1 MAAVAVIGGGR
12 VVGQTCCVGWA
23 RQTGGDGV
31 RGRVDLA
38 LRRRTVCVVGY
49 FYVWECVQST

>member
-38 LRRRTVCVVGY
+38 LRRRPVCVVGY
-49 FYVWECVQST
+49 FYV